1 MDYTEDYFEDVVSR
15 YGEVFFVLDSDREYE
30 VHGTDSFDFEDAPN
44 PNSASSDYTVV
55 HVEGTRDGEYLVA
68 EFPLDAIE
76 HHYTHREV

>member
-1 MDYTEDYFEDVVSR
+1 MDYTEDYFEDAVSR

-30 VHGTDSFDFEDAPN
+30 VHGTDSFEFVEAPN
-44 PNSASSDYTVV
+44 PSSVSKDYTLVR
-55 HVEGTRDGEYLVA
+55 VEGLHEDEYLVV